1 MARYLL
7 PTHPPGFL
15 DVIPDEIKEDDGVY
29 KLPLFRD
36 FENSEQGELPD
47 SLNGRVLIME
57 GKHNINENNGFS
69 MRGIQHFDN
78 MDDLTKI

>member
-15 DVIPDEIKEDDGVY
+15 DVIPDEIKEDSGEF
-29 KLPLFRD
+29 KLPMFRHL
-36 FENSEQGELPD
+36 EKSGQRELPD
-47 SLNGRVLIME
+47 SLSGRVLIME
-57 GKHNINENNGFS
+57 GKHNINENDGLP